1 MKVLVGN
8 ICKGNNLW
16 VVEYVNYDEVVKSLL
31 NTQICNDN
39 VY

>member
-1 MKVLVGN
+1 MNVLVGN
-8 ICKGNNLW
+8 ICKGNKLW
-16 VVEYVNYDEVVKSLL
+16 VVEYDEVVKFSL